1 MSDNVSLGRSA
12 NFNEILLTAQ
22 RLTTLPLRAFSE
34 CMRPR
39 SSVSPPRPQASASDH
54 SLFMLFQEMD
64 ATLSTQ
70 TGLNTM
76 IQDFTL
82 AIQETLDDDWTEG
95 LLMSRFQM
103 LNRY

>member
-1 MSDNVSLGRSA
+1 
-12 NFNEILLTAQ
+12 
-22 RLTTLPLRAFSE
+22 
-34 CMRPR
+34 
-39 SSVSPPRPQASASDH
+39 
-54 SLFMLFQEMD
+54 MLFQEMD